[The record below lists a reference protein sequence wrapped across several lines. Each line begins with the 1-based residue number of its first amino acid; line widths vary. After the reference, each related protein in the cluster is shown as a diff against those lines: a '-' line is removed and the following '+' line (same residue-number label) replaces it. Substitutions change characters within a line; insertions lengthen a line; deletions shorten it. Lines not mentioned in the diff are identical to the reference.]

1 MVPTSSAPSFTP
13 LGGLEVPPPP
23 IREEIST
30 CPDFLRTKTKRLL
43 FTSPIKGL
51 MGSTSPGP
59 RNPPR
64 WPPPGHMGTWEVET
78 QFQLDFHGTKS
89 KRTIMAYNMAYNK
102 ILAQKVPPCDHR
114 PTPSSI
120 HAQGPLAKGGI
131 TLVEVQGDNPFY
143 LV

>member
-13 LGGLEVPPPP
+13 LGGSEVPPPP
-23 IREEIST
+23 IREKIST

-51 MGSTSPGP
+51 MGSTSPRP

-78 QFQLDFHGTKS
+78 HFQLDFHGMKF
-89 KRTIMAYNMAYNK
+89 KWTIMAYNMAYNK
-102 ILAQKVPPCDHR
+102 ILAQKVPPCDRR
-114 PTPSSI
+114 PTLSSLLRYI
-120 HAQGPLAKGGI
+120 PADRLNI
-131 TLVEVQGDNPFY
+131 TFG
-143 LV
+143 